1 MAANLKEM
9 NEVVT
14 LAQQLETEDGP
25 IVLINVFTFKPEDEE
40 ELIKAW
46 TQDAD
51 FMKQQP
57 GYISTQLH
65 KGLAGSSTL
74 VNYAVWQD
82 VRSFRDAFSNPEFVR
97 LLGDYPDSAVATP
110 HLFKK
115 LAIANHCVA

>member
-1 MAANLKEM
+1 MAVKLAELD
-9 NEVVT
+9 EVVT
-14 LAQQLETEDGP
+14 LAAQMETEEGP
-25 IVLINVFTFKPEDEE
+25 IVLINIFTFAPEDEDA
-40 ELIKAW
+40 LISAW

-65 KGLAGSSTL
+65 RGLAGSSAL

-97 LLGDYPDSAVATP
+97 LLDNYPDSAIATP

-115 LAIANHCVA
+115 LAVSNHCVA

>member
-1 MAANLKEM
+1 MAAKLKEM
-9 NEVVT
+9 DEVVT
-14 LAQQLETEDGP
+14 LAAQMETEEGP
-25 IVLINVFTFKPEDEE
+25 IVLINIFTFEPEDEDA
-40 ELIKAW
+40 LIKAW

-82 VRSFRDAFSNPEFVR
+82 VRSFRDAFSSPEFVR
-97 LLGDYPDSAVATP
+97 LLEDYPDSAIATP
-110 HLFKK
+110 HLFRK
-115 LAIANHCVA
+115 LAVANHCVA